1 MATLQP
7 QPPNKDAPPQKEV
20 PLVVAAPHWTPA
32 GTPARC
38 NEKNTAGKVLINA
51 YFWFLLLTDWLGLT
65 SSGHRSVAVSS
76 SSCFSP
82 VDSGSSS
89 DSGLGL
95 PWESSTGSP
104 VSFCKEELSVSSCS
118 FKVTSHNFVCRGFL
132 RERLCHPLPP
142 LCPRTSAHSF
152 SRRKGHHRAS
162 RWPCPVWWRGQTH
175 IPASG
180 TTLPHPPI
188 SLCKGRGRR
197 VASARQPSP
206 GAPIDELGKLYLFPL
221 LGTWHFKFERESC

>member
-1 MATLQP
+1 M
-7 QPPNKDAPPQKEV
+7 PPAERSAPCCCCP
-20 PLVVAAPHWTPA
+20 PLDPSWH
-32 GTPARC
+32 C
-38 NEKNTAGKVLINA
+38 CKVQWKKHRWKSFINA

-95 PWESSTGSP
+95 PWESSTGSL
-104 VSFCKEELSVSSCS
+104 VAFCKEELSVSSCS
-118 FKVTSHNFVCRGFL
+118 FKVTSHDFVCGGFL
-132 RERLCHPLPP
+132 RKRLCHPLLP

-180 TTLPHPPI
+180 IALPHPAI

-197 VASARQPSP
+197 VGSAQRHPSP
-206 GAPIDELGKLYLFPL
+206 GAPTDELGKLYLFPL